1 MTHRRV
7 MQLTSMFVF
16 NVDDD
21 DEDADDINDVYIE
34 VMTKIN
40 N

>member
-1 MTHRRV
+1 MTHWSV